1 MCHSRSHCSVWVKVT
16 VIRKN
21 CRVRAKNFCVLLLLL
36 LRIISYYYFLKK
48 HKLKRGVEG
57 TFLGGINCSGA
68 PRYNKN
74 PTSQGSHRAQGS
86 SPAARGADTRQHSPS
101 EPPQPRAELCS
112 LDTSLRAH
120 KPAATYISCLL
131 CLRSTVYNL
140 ALHGS
145 LEKTIIDCFAYT

>member
-1 MCHSRSHCSVWVKVT
+1 M
-16 VIRKN
+16 IRKI

-36 LRIISYYYFLKK
+36 LLFFYYYGLLWIFSYYFLKK
-48 HKLKRGVEG
+48 HELKRGVEG
-57 TFLGGINCSGA
+57 TFFGGINCSGA
-68 PRYNKN
+68 PRYNKK
-74 PTSQGSHRAQGS
+74 PISQGSHRAQGS
-86 SPAARGADTRQHSPS
+86 GPAARGADTRQHSPS

-112 LDTSLRAH
+112 LDTSLQAH

-145 LEKTIIDCFAYT
+145 SEKTIMHCFAYT